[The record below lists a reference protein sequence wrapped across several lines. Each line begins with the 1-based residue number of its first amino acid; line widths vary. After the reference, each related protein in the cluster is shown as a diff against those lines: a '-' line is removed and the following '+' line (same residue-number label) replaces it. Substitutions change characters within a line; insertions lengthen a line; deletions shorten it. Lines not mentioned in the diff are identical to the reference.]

1 MHERW
6 NALRFKDLAGSP
18 NMPDGFLR
26 FVEIDRLKKH
36 ICIGARNDISM
47 NAVQN
52 ADEIARMPKMQN
64 TLYLSNTMNVQG

>member
-1 MHERW
+1 
-6 NALRFKDLAGSP
+6 
-18 NMPDGFLR
+18 MPLKLNPRIRESATHNPSDGKIIR

-52 ADEIARMPKMQN
+52 AGEIARMPKMQ
-64 TLYLSNTMNVQG
+64 TT